1 MPEIQAFLGILMIQV
16 DRLFKQNDGMFLEF
30 IYRDLAKQVVYCA
43 YEGLRLTN
51 GNLDADFMNF
61 FLGVLYL

>member
-30 IYRDLAKQVVYCA
+30 IYRDPAKRVVYCT
-43 YEGLRLTN
+43 YEGLRL
-51 GNLDADFMNF
+51 LF
-61 FLGVLYL
+61 F